1 MAMAKKLLIGYLVVT
16 SVILHVLIAF
26 FAFQF
31 GSAMYSGMEMG
42 NEFARASSGI
52 ATNRGIVKDVCVL
65 SEGDYTYNGYS
76 IDYKGQTLYT
86 MGCASQHIKI
96 GDEVGVSISKHPY
109 APIKDLMVVVVKNG
123 SNVALDNFESK

>member
-1 MAMAKKLLIGYLVVT
+1 MAKRMLIRYLVVS
-16 SVILHVLIAF
+16 SVMLHLLVAF
-26 FAFQF
+26 VVFQF
-31 GSAMYSGMEMG
+31 GPAMYSGMEMG
-42 NEFARASSGI
+42 NEFARASSGN

-86 MGCASQHIKI
+86 MGSDSQNIKI

-123 SNVALDNFESK
+123 S